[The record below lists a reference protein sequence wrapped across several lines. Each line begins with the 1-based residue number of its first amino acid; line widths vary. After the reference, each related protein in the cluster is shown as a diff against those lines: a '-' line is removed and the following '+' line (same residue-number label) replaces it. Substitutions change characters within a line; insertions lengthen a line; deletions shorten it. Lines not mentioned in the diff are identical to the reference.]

1 MAPTND
7 QLAAA
12 FDELAD
18 LSEITGA
25 DRFRILAYRRAAAT
39 LRGLVRAA
47 SSMPEAELSR
57 LQGIGKATAGKI
69 RELATKGRM
78 GKLEELRAGVP
89 PGVRQMTEVAGLGPK
104 RAMLLYQRLG
114 ISSLGELREA
124 AETGRLRELE
134 GFGEKTEANLLQALT
149 RHAGGERRMLLGA
162 ALVVAEGLVAE
173 LAPHPAV
180 ERVWYA
186 GSLRRMRETVGDLD
200 LLVATRDPA
209 AVMDA
214 FGALPAVERIV
225 ARGPTKS
232 TVVTQEGLQVDLRA
246 VAPDEWGAALQY
258 FTGSKD
264 HNVKVREHA
273 VRLGFKLSEYGLFRV
288 DDETRVAAETE
299 EEVYAALGMQ
309 TPPPTIREDRGEVAL
324 ALRHAIPRL
333 VERED
338 LQGDLHSHSTYSDGK
353 ATILEM
359 ARAAADRGLTY
370 LVVTDHAPGPTSRSI
385 RPEVIDRQAA
395 EIAEV
400 NERLAGRIV
409 VLHGIEANI
418 GPEGDLDYDDAVL
431 ARFDLVVASL
441 HEQLDMEGEAM
452 TRRVLRALRNP
463 RVRVFGH
470 PAARYIG
477 TRPPA
482 SWDPEAVFTA
492 AAEHRVALEVNA
504 NPKRLDLRD
513 DHVALARE
521 IGCLFSIDSDAHW
534 PADFDRLRLGVFTAQ
549 RGWVTPDLVVNAR
562 PLDAFRD
569 FLART

>member
-1 MAPTND
+1 MASTND

-25 DRFRILAYRRAAAT
+25 DRFRVLAYRRAAAT

-47 SSMPEAELSR
+47 SSMPVAELSR

-69 RELATKGRM
+69 RELAEKGRM
-78 GKLEELRAGVP
+78 AKLDELRSGVP
-89 PGVRQMTEVAGLGPK
+89 PGVRQMTAVAGLGPK

-114 ISSLGELREA
+114 ISTLDELREA
-124 AETGRLRELE
+124 AEAGRLREVE
-134 GFGEKTEANLLQALT
+134 GFGEKTEANLLRALA
-149 RHAGGERRMLLGA
+149 RHVGGERRMLLGA
-162 ALVVAEGLVAE
+162 ALVVAEGLVSE

-180 ERVWYA
+180 ERVSYA
-186 GSLRRMRETVGDLD
+186 GSLRRMRETIGDLD

-299 EEVYAALGMQ
+299 EDVYAALGMQ

-324 ALRHAIPRL
+324 ALRHCIPRL
-333 VERED
+333 VERDD
-338 LQGDLHSHSTYSDGK
+338 LQGDLHSHSTWSDGK

-359 ARAAADRGLTY
+359 ARAAADRGLRY
-370 LVVTDHAPGPTSRSI
+370 IAVTDHAPGPTSRAI
-385 RPEVIDRQAA
+385 RPDDIGRQAA
-395 EIAEV
+395 EIAEA
-400 NERLAGRIV
+400 NEALGGRIV

-418 GPEGDLDYDDAVL
+418 GPEGDLDYPDEVL

-441 HEQLDMEGEAM
+441 HEQLDMEAEAI
-452 TRRVLRALRNP
+452 TRRVLKALRNP
-463 RVRVFGH
+463 HVRVFGH
-470 PAARYIG
+470 PTARYIG
-477 TRPPA
+477 GRPPA
-482 SWDPEAVFTA
+482 AWDPEAVFTA

-521 IGCLFSIDSDAHW
+521 MGCLFSINSDAHW

-562 PLDAFRD
+562 PLDAFRA
-569 FLART
+569 FLERK

>member
-1 MAPTND
+1 
-7 QLAAA
+7 
-12 FDELAD
+12 
-18 LSEITGA
+18 
-25 DRFRILAYRRAAAT
+25 
-39 LRGLVRAA
+39 
-47 SSMPEAELSR
+47 
-57 LQGIGKATAGKI
+57 
-69 RELATKGRM
+69 
-78 GKLEELRAGVP
+78 
-89 PGVRQMTEVAGLGPK
+89 MTQVAGLGPK

-114 ISSLGELREA
+114 ISSLEELQEA
-124 AETGRLRELE
+124 AGAGRLRELE
-134 GFGEKTEANLLQALT
+134 GFGEKTEANLLQALA
-149 RHAGGERRMLLGA
+149 RHVGGERRMLLGA
-162 ALVVAEGLVAE
+162 ALVVAEGLVSE
-173 LAPHPAV
+173 LSPHPAV
-180 ERVWYA
+180 ERVSYA
-186 GSLRRMRETVGDLD
+186 GSLRRMRETIGDLD

-309 TPPPTIREDRGEVAL
+309 TPAPTIREDRGEVAL
-324 ALRHAIPRL
+324 ALRHRLPRL
-333 VERED
+333 VERGD
-338 LQGDLHSHSTYSDGK
+338 LQGDLHSHSTWSDGK

-359 ARAAADRGLTY
+359 ARAAADRGLRY

-385 RPEVIDRQAA
+385 RPEGIGRQAA
-395 EIAEV
+395 EIAEA
-400 NERLAGRIV
+400 NEALGGRIV

-418 GPEGDLDYDDAVL
+418 GPEGDLDYPDEIL

-441 HEQLDMEGEAM
+441 HERLDMEGEAM
-452 TRRVLRALRNP
+452 TRRVLKALRNP
-463 RVRVFGH
+463 HVRVFGH
-470 PAARYIG
+470 PTARYIG
-477 TRPPA
+477 VRPPA
-482 SWDPEAVFTA
+482 AWDPEAVFTA
-492 AAEHRVALEVNA
+492 AAEHRVAVEVNS

-521 IGCLFSIDSDAHW
+521 LGCLFSIDSDAHW

-562 PLDAFRD
+562 PLDAFRE
-569 FLART
+569 FLNRA